1 MEARTSVLLIA
12 LGSVSALAVWYYR
25 NRASGKAGERLEEV
39 VTTAQKITDAPLYT
53 NPNPSIL
60 EEIAVT
66 ARKVAASV
74 VSPGSSGSGSTSG
87 VRGLRNNNPG
97 NIRKSADKWQG
108 LAPVQDDPSFFKFT
122 SASFGVRALG
132 KILQT
137 YRNKYG
143 LQNVRDIIGRWAPPN
158 ENNTTSYVSSVARA
172 LGVSA
177 DEPIDVYAR
186 LPDLAAAIIRHEN
199 GSNPYTAAEIKTWVY
214 LP

>member
-1 MEARTSVLLIA
+1 MEPRTSVLLIA
-12 LGSVSALAVWYYR
+12 LGSVSALAVWFYR
-25 NRASGKAGERLEEV
+25 NRASGKAGDAVEEI
-39 VTTAQKITDAPLYT
+39 VTSAQKLTDAPLYT
-53 NPNPSIL
+53 NPNPSLL

-74 VSPGSSGSGSTSG
+74 VSPSNVGSTSG

-108 LAPVQDDPSFFKFT
+108 LAAVQDDAAFFKFT

-137 YRNKYG
+137 YRNKYS
-143 LQNVRDIIGRWAPPN
+143 LRTVRELIGRWAPPN
-158 ENNTTSYVSSVARA
+158 ENNTSSYVNSVARA
-172 LGVSA
+172 LNVQP
-177 DEPIDVYAR
+177 DEQIDVYAR

-199 GSNPYTAAEIKTWVY
+199 GSNPYTASEIKTWVY

>member
-1 MEARTSVLLIA
+1 METRTSVLLIA

-25 NRASGKAGERLEEV
+25 NRASGKAGDAVEEV

-53 NPNPSIL
+53 NPNPSVL

-66 ARKVAASV
+66 ARKIAASV
-74 VSPGSSGSGSTSG
+74 TAPQNSGSTSG
-87 VRGLRNNNPG
+87 ARGLRNNNPG
-97 NIRKSADKWQG
+97 NIRKSADQWKG
-108 LAPVQDDPSFFKFT
+108 LAAVQDDPAFFKFT
-122 SASFGVRALG
+122 HAQYGVRALG
-132 KILQT
+132 RILQT

-143 LQNVRDIIGRWAPPN
+143 LQTVRDIIGRWAPPN
-158 ENNTTSYVSSVARA
+158 ENNTTSYVNSVARA
-172 LGVSA
+172 LGVTA

-199 GSNPYTAAEIKTWVY
+199 GSNPYTAAEIKQWVY

>member
-1 MEARTSVLLIA
+1 METRTSVLLIA
-12 LGSVSALAVWYYR
+12 FGSVSALAVWYYR
-25 NRASGKAGERLEEV
+25 NRASGKSADVLEEV
-39 VTTAQKITDAPLYT
+39 VTTVQKIPDEPLYT
-53 NPNPSIL
+53 DPNPSIL

-66 ARKVAASV
+66 ARRIAASV
-74 VSPGSSGSGSTSG
+74 TAPQNSGSTSG

-108 LAPVQDDPSFFKFT
+108 LAPVQDDPAFFKFIEPKY
-122 SASFGVRALG
+122 GVRALG

-143 LQNVRDIIGRWAPPN
+143 LQTVRDIIGRWAPPN
-158 ENNTTSYVSSVARA
+158 ENNTTSYVNSVARA
-172 LGVSA
+172 LGVTA

-199 GSNPYTAAEIKTWVY
+199 GSNPYTAAEIKQWVY

>member
-12 LGSVSALAVWYYR
+12 LGGVSALAVWYYR
-25 NRASGKAGERLEEV
+25 NRASGKAGDAVEEV
-39 VTTAQKITDAPLYT
+39 VTSAQRLTDAPLYT

-74 VSPGSSGSGSTSG
+74 VSPGSSGTGSTSG
-87 VRGLRNNNPG
+87 ARGLRNNNPG

-137 YRNKYG
+137 YRTKYG
-143 LQNVRDIIGRWAPPN
+143 LQTVRDIIGRWAPPN
-158 ENNTTSYVSSVARA
+158 ENNTTSYVASVARA
-172 LGVSA
+172 LGVTA

-199 GSNPYTAAEIKTWVY
+199 GSNPYTAPEIKQWVY

>member
-1 MEARTSVLLIA
+1 METRTSVLLIA
-12 LGSVSALAVWYYR
+12 LGSVSALAVWFYR
-25 NRASGKAGERLEEV
+25 NRASGKAGDAVEEV

-53 NPNPSIL
+53 NPNPSLL

-74 VSPGSSGSGSTSG
+74 VSPGSSGTGSTSG
-87 VRGLRNNNPG
+87 ARGLRNNNPG

-108 LAPVQDDPSFFKFT
+108 LAAEQSDPAFFIFKEPKY
-122 SASFGVRALG
+122 GVRALG

-143 LQNVRDIIGRWAPPN
+143 LQTVRDIIARWAPPN
-158 ENNTTSYVSSVARA
+158 ENNTTSYVNSVARA
-172 LGVSA
+172 LNVTA
-177 DEPIDVYAR
+177 DEKIDVYAR

-199 GSNPYTAAEIKTWVY
+199 GSNPYTAAEIKQCVY

>member
-1 MEARTSVLLIA
+1 MSRTSFLLIA

-25 NRASGKAGERLEEV
+25 NRASGKAGDAVEEV
-39 VTTAQKITDAPLYT
+39 VTTAQKLTDAPLYT
-53 NPNPSIL
+53 NPNPSLL

-66 ARKVAASV
+66 ARKIAASV
-74 VSPGSSGSGSTSG
+74 TAPQNSGSTSG
-87 VRGLRNNNPG
+87 ARGLRNNNPG

-108 LAPVQDDPSFFKFT
+108 LAPVQDDPAFFKFT

-158 ENNTTSYVSSVARA
+158 ENNTTSYVNSVARA
-172 LGVSA
+172 LGVTA

-199 GSNPYTAAEIKTWVY
+199 GSNPYTAAEIKQWVY

>member
-1 MEARTSVLLIA
+1 MRTSVLLAA
-12 LGSVSALAVWYYR
+12 LGGVSILTVLYYR
-25 NRASGKAGERLEEV
+25 NRKSGAAADAIEEV
-39 VTTAQKITDAPLYT
+39 VTTAKKITDAPLYT

-66 ARKVAASV
+66 ARKIAASV
-74 VSPGSSGSGSTSG
+74 TAPQNATGSTSG

-97 NIRKSADKWQG
+97 NIRKSADKWLG
-108 LAPVQDDPSFFKFT
+108 LAAEQTDPEFFIFT
-122 SASFGVRALG
+122 EPKYGVRALG

-143 LQNVRDIIGRWAPPN
+143 LKTVREIISRWAPPI
-158 ENNTTSYVSSVARA
+158 ENNTTSYISSVARA
-172 LGVSA
+172 LGVTA

-199 GSNPYTAAEIKTWVY
+199 GINPYTFDEIRTWVY